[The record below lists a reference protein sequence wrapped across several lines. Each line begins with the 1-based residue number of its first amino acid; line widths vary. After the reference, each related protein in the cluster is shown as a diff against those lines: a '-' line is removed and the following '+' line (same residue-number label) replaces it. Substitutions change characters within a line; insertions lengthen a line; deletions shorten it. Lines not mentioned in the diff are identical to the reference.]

1 VQKHGGFIN
10 KNKSKTHEGEN
21 TINEHETNTDSEHKN
36 INKELGRRMTTNQQ
50 RLGYKR
56 RLKKGTNQEG
66 AGGTTQ
72 TLIR

>member
-1 VQKHGGFIN
+1 VKKLEEYLVDFVEE
-10 KNKSKTHEGEN
+10 KTI